1 MIYNFIAYFIQLS
14 VCRRMFPVVRAS
26 VSGLEA
32 GQSYFVL
39 LDIVLAEESRY
50 KYQVGPHSVLNPP
63 VPYDLCVSVPTSHL
77 LTVG

>member
-1 MIYNFIAYFIQLS
+1 
-14 VCRRMFPVVRAS
+14 MFPVVRAS

-63 VPYDLCVSVPTSHL
+63 VSYNMTFATASQLHIYLLQVNACLECLVLVS
-77 LTVG
+77 

>member
-1 MIYNFIAYFIQLS
+1 
-14 VCRRMFPVVRAS
+14 MFPVVRAS

-50 KYQVGPHSVLNPP
+50 KYQVGPHSVL
-63 VPYDLCVSVPTSHL
+63 
-77 LTVG
+77 

>member
-1 MIYNFIAYFIQLS
+1 
-14 VCRRMFPVVRAS
+14 MFPVVRAS

-63 VPYDLCVSVPTSHL
+63 VPHDLSVGVPTSRL